1 MSDDPITVWING
13 LKAGDAE
20 AVERLWQRYFQNMV
34 ALARQKLAGRQ
45 VRASDEEDVAL
56 SAFDSLCRG
65 AAQGRFPKLSDRH
78 CLWPLLAL
86 ITARKVYDAA
96 NRERRQKRGRGA
108 VQAESELAGRD
119 GRQFALDEVVSRE
132 PTPQAIAAMKE
143 QCGQLLEELAP
154 LDRQVVLYKLEGYTN
169 LEIAQMLH
177 VSPRTIERK
186 LDLVR
191 RTWTVVLSEE
201 SNG

>member
-1 MSDDPITVWING
+1 
-13 LKAGDAE
+13 
-20 AVERLWQRYFQNMV
+20 
-34 ALARQKLAGRQ
+34 
-45 VRASDEEDVAL
+45 
-56 SAFDSLCRG
+56 
-65 AAQGRFPKLSDRH
+65 
-78 CLWPLLAL
+78 
-86 ITARKVYDAA
+86 
-96 NRERRQKRGRGA
+96 
-108 VQAESELAGRD
+108 
-119 GRQFALDEVVSRE
+119 LDEVVSRE

-143 QCGQLLEELAP
+143 QCGLLLEELAP

>member
-1 MSDDPITVWING
+1 
-13 LKAGDAE
+13 
-20 AVERLWQRYFQNMV
+20 
-34 ALARQKLAGRQ
+34 
-45 VRASDEEDVAL
+45 
-56 SAFDSLCRG
+56 
-65 AAQGRFPKLSDRH
+65 
-78 CLWPLLAL
+78 
-86 ITARKVYDAA
+86 
-96 NRERRQKRGRGA
+96 
-108 VQAESELAGRD
+108 
-119 GRQFALDEVVSRE
+119 
-132 PTPQAIAAMKE
+132 MKE
-143 QCGQLLEELAP
+143 QCGLLLEELGP